1 MLIVLESACCGRE
14 AREHD
19 ERRRT
24 MPRFCQII
32 RGSAM
37 APTRRTQRAL
47 RTLLA
52 STLLLALAAG
62 PVSAQ
67 TFTFT
72 AVLTSGQE
80 PPPNTND
87 SKALGVAFVTFNTD
101 TGEVC
106 FSISYDEDN
115 LTSEETNAHF
125 HAPAPPGVNAGVII
139 QLPTPGSPKNG
150 CVTPDLTEAL
160 RRDLFRGL
168 WYINIHTAKNTGG
181 EIRGQL
187 LPQAA
192 PVY

>member
-1 MLIVLESACCGRE
+1 
-14 AREHD
+14 
-19 ERRRT
+19 

-37 APTRRTQRAL
+37 APTRRPPRAL

-52 STLLLALAAG
+52 STLLLALAAV

-72 AVLTSGQE
+72 AVLNSGQE

-101 TGEVC
+101 TGELC
-106 FSISYDEDN
+106 FSISYEDFN

-150 CVTPDLTEAL
+150 CVTPELTEAQ

-168 WYINIHTAKNTGG
+168 WYINIHTARNPGG